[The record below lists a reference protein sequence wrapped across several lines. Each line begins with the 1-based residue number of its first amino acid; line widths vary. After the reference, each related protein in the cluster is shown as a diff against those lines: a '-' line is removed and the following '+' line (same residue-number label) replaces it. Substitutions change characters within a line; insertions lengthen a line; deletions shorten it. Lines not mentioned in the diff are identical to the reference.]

1 MKKIIVGGLMF
12 GAFMLVSTGSPL
24 QLLSI
29 DSVQPAYALEASRD
43 PAPIGGHGDGD
54 HRDKKG
60 PKGHGP
66 VNRVP
71 EPTTLALLA
80 AGGAGI
86 GIFGF
91 LRRRNRK

>member
-1 MKKIIVGGLMF
+1 MKKIIAGGLMF

-29 DSVQPAYALEASRD
+29 DSVQPACALEMGRD
-43 PAPIGGHGDGD
+43 PAPDGRHRDGD
-54 HRDKKG
+54 HRDRKHPRG
-60 PKGHGP
+60 PGH
-66 VNRVP
+66 RVA

-80 AGGAGI
+80 AGGVGI